1 MEGSLLGGVL
11 AFLYFAF
18 FQTAGIVLAR
28 SFLKR
33 ERAFTCAVLGSA
45 AGSVLLMWLPA
56 LWAFLLG
63 FTAVAHIAAF
73 LTALALVLAAV
84 YFRRPEPLQFSP
96 RRVVLFLSRDPSV
109 VLPAALWLLFAFLC
123 VHSYRW
129 QYGEIWSSQ
138 CTYGDMSMHLGF
150 ITSIAEQGAFPPTY
164 SILPE
169 VKLSYPFLADSISSS
184 LYLLGAPLRFAYI
197 LPMLFA
203 AAQVFFGGWMLFRV
217 WLKDAAKAALATV
230 LFFLNGG
237 FGFAYFLGA
246 LQNDLGNFT
255 RIFTAFY
262 ETPTNLTAENVRW
275 VNVIVDIMVPQR
287 ASLFGWAV
295 FFPVLYLLYRAVY
308 EQKKR
313 YFLPA
318 GIFAGS
324 MVMIHTHSFLAL
336 GLISGGWLLFA
347 AGKTAFPDRQ
357 PGFMHTVKLGAAVLL
372 LAPFCAQFLVP
383 NPFPRDSL
391 FFLILVIAA
400 ASAFVLLVTI
410 LLVTAFFD
418 GGIKRFAGW
427 GVYLGTTL
435 LLAMPQL
442 LFWTFTQADGEGFVR
457 GWYNWGN
464 LQDGYLWFYLVNLGV
479 FAVFVLPALF
489 SARGTLFK
497 IAAPAAIIWFICEF
511 AVFQPNTYDNNK
523 LLYAAYFLLCAPTAG
538 YMVDLFRRLKGL
550 PLRSVLAGAC
560 LLLCTVSAA
569 LTILRESVAGYC
581 LYGHSQQDVAA
592 FVAENTEPTDTI
604 LTDMRHNNEIAAL
617 TGRNIVCG
625 SPSYLYFHGLDYMGR
640 EGDMKRMFSDP
651 ANSFALFE
659 KYSVDYV
666 LVSDFERANFGAD
679 AALMGEVFPCVYE
692 NGSVMLFR
700 VEAPNG

>member
-1 MEGSLLGGVL
+1 MGGVL

-33 ERAFTCAVLGSA
+33 ERAFTCVVLGSA

-56 LWAFLLG
+56 LWAFLFG
-63 FTAVAHIAAF
+63 FTVAAHIAAF
-73 LTALALVLAAV
+73 FTALVLVLAAA
-84 YFRRPEPLQFSP
+84 YFRRPEPILFSP
-96 RRVVLFLSRDPSV
+96 RRVVLFLSRDPGV
-109 VLPAALWLLFAFLC
+109 VLPAALLLLFAFLC

-150 ITSIAEQGAFPPTY
+150 ITSIAEQGEFPPTY
-164 SILPE
+164 SILPQ
-169 VKLSYPFLADSISSS
+169 VKLSYPFLSDSISSS
-184 LYLLGAPLRFAYI
+184 LYLLGATLRFAYI

-203 AAQVFFGGWMLFRV
+203 AGQVFFGGWLLFRA
-217 WLKDAAKAALATV
+217 WLKDAAKAALASV

-237 FGFAYFLGA
+237 FGFAYFLGD

-262 ETPTNLTAENVRW
+262 ETPTNLTTENIRW
-275 VNVIVDIMVPQR
+275 VNVIVDIMLPQR
-287 ASLFGWAV
+287 ASLFGWASL
-295 FFPVLYLLYRAVY
+295 FPVLYLLYWAVY
-308 EQKKR
+308 EQKRR

-318 GIFAGS
+318 GIFAGA

-347 AGKTAFPDRQ
+347 AGKAAFPDRQ
-357 PGFMHTVKLGAAVLL
+357 PGFMRTVKLGVAILL
-372 LAPFCAQFLVP
+372 LTPFCAQFLIP
-383 NPFPRDSL
+383 NLFSRDSL

-400 ASAFVLLVTI
+400 AVAFVLLLVV
-410 LLVTAFFD
+410 LLGITLLG

-427 GVYLGTTL
+427 GVYLCAAL
-435 LLAMPQL
+435 LTAVPQL
-442 LFWTFTQADGEGFVR
+442 LFWTFTQVNDESFVR

-464 LQDGYLWFYLVNLGV
+464 LRDGYLWFYLVNLGV

-489 SARGTLFK
+489 SARGRLFK

-523 LLYAAYFLLCAPTAG
+523 LLYVAYFLFCAPAAG

-550 PLRSVLAGAC
+550 PMRSVLAGVC
-560 LLLCTVSAA
+560 LFLCTVSAA

-581 LYGHSQQDVAA
+581 LYGHSQLNAA
-592 FVAENTEPTDTI
+592 SFITGNTEPTDTI
-604 LTDMRHNNEIAAL
+604 LTDMRHNNEVAAL

-625 SPSYLYFHGLDYMGR
+625 STSYVYFHGLDYRDR
-640 EGDMKRMFSDP
+640 EADLAQMFMDP
-651 ANSFALFE
+651 EGSFELFE
-659 KYSVDYV
+659 KYSVDYIM
-666 LVSDFERANFGAD
+666 VSDFERANFGAD
-679 AALMGEVFPCVYE
+679 AAQIGEVFPCVYE
-692 NGSVMLFR
+692 DGSIMLFR